1 MASFIK
7 RIILITFF
15 IIANLSAVNSQEY
28 QNEKGII
35 GLMYHRFEENKYP
48 STNVRLKEFNLQLEI
63 INQNKIEFISID
75 ELRKILIENKSYD
88 SKKSF
93 NYR

>member
-1 MASFIK
+1 MAIFIK
-7 RIILITFF
+7 RIILITFL

-48 STNVRLKEFNLQLEI
+48 STNVRLKEFSLQLEI
-63 INQNKIEFISID
+63 INQNKI
-75 ELRKILIENKSYD
+75 
-88 SKKSF
+88 
-93 NYR
+93 